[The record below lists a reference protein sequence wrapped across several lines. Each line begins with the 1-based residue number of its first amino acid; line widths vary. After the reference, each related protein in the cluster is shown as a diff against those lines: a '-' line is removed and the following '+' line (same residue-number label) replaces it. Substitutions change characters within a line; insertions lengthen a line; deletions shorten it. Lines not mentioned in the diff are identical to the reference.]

1 MGYVGSELETFRAA
15 VNWKA
20 YLRSLMAPYLRGAV
34 LEVGAGIGSTTEAL
48 LTPSVTTWLCLEP
61 DPTLA
66 GAIDAKIS
74 MGVLPDSVRV
84 QVGTI
89 QGLED
94 AAFDTI
100 LYVDVLEHIE
110 DDREELERAAVRLRP
125 GGHLLVLAPAHQ
137 WLFSPFDS
145 AIGHFRRYTKRS
157 LSELAPP
164 GLKLARLE
172 YLDSVGLLASGAN
185 RFLLRSSS
193 PHLGQIR
200 FWDRFLVR
208 ASRMIDPLLAY
219 SVGKSV
225 LGVWST
231 EVKT

>member
-20 YLRSLMAPYLRGAV
+20 YLGSLMTPYVRGAV
-34 LEVGAGIGSTTEAL
+34 LEVGAGIGSTTEVLFTA
-48 LTPSVTTWLCLEP
+48 SVTTWICLEP
-61 DPTLA
+61 DPELA
-66 GAIDAKIS
+66 GAIDTKIKE
-74 MGVLPDSVRV
+74 GVLPDWVRV

-89 QGLED
+89 QGLEE

-110 DDREELERAAVRLRP
+110 DDRGELERAAARLRP
-125 GGHLLVLAPAHQ
+125 GGHLLVLAPSHQ

-145 AIGHFRRYTKRS
+145 AIGHFRRYTKRGLRE
-157 LSELAPP
+157 LSPP
-164 GLKLARLE
+164 GLRLVRLR
-172 YLDSVGLLASGAN
+172 YLDSVGLLASAAN

-193 PHLGQIR
+193 PSLGQIR

-208 ASRMIDPLLAY
+208 GSRTIDPLLAY

-225 LGVWST
+225 LGVWAT
-231 EVKT
+231 EVGT